1 MKKNQIISDVIK
13 NAPRGS
19 RIVVTPGTYK
29 QQVTI
34 NKDGITL
41 IGNGVTLLPPEPPET
56 FKDNACTGFTG
67 PQSQAGI
74 CIAGS
79 DIRADDFIVE
89 HQKIRSVGRPVKDVT
104 VSGFT
109 VRGFIGAN
117 ILVIGAENAKVYGN
131 ILKDNPTYGMLTAGS
146 KNTEI
151 SGNKVTI
158 ENPLSDFNFVGIC
171 MDNLSKVKVTKNK
184 ISNYFIG
191 LW

>member
-1 MKKNQIISDVIK
+1 MKENQIISDVIN
-13 NAPRGS
+13 NAPPGS
-19 RIVVTPGTYK
+19 RIVVTPGMYD

-34 NKDGITL
+34 KKDGITL
-41 IGNGVTLLPPEPPET
+41 IGKGVTLVPPKPPKT
-56 FKDNACTGFTG
+56 FEDNACTGFTG
-67 PQSQAGI
+67 PGSQAGI
-74 CIAGS
+74 CVAGS
-79 DIRADDFIVE
+79 DIEADDFIVE
-89 HQKIRSVGRPVKDVT
+89 HQKIRSVGQPVKDVT
-104 VSGFT
+104 VIGFT

-131 ILKDNPTYGMLTAGS
+131 ILKDNPAYGMLTAGS
-146 KNTEI
+146 KKTEI

-171 MDNLSKVKVTKNK
+171 MDNLSKVKVTRNK

>member
-34 NKDGITL
+34 SKDGITL

-56 FKDNACTGFTG
+56 FKKNACTGFTG

-79 DIRADDFIVE
+79 DIQADDFIVE

-117 ILVIGAENAKVYGN
+117 ILVIGADNAKVYGN
-131 ILKDNPTYGMLTAGS
+131 ILKDNPAYGMLTAGS

-158 ENPLSDFNFVGIC
+158 ENPLSDSNFVGIC